1 MCILRDL
8 KNSFAGLNTQV
19 MVSEIAVSNESKYIS
34 LIQTAKGIYNGT
46 VKTRTNL
53 FDILMQHFSEIVK
66 LAKARAE
73 EISQNK
79 QANST
84 DKRDFL
90 ITQKD
95 ALESKLYS
103 MECHDGIS
111 VWIEELNSIKKK
123 ERDNGIKNGKNVN
136 ISKGNLGI

>member
-1 MCILRDL
+1 
-8 KNSFAGLNTQV
+8 
-19 MVSEIAVSNESKYIS
+19 
-34 LIQTAKGIYNGT
+34 
-46 VKTRTNL
+46 
-53 FDILMQHFSEIVK
+53 MQHFSEIVK

-111 VWIEELNSIKKK
+111 DWIGELGNMSVRSISNKKS
-123 ERDNGIKNGKNVN
+123 KNTKMK
-136 ISKGNLGI
+136 ITNLSP